1 MLSIMKKN
9 AVYYIGYLGIIILVT
24 VGLRIA
30 LGTGPTV
37 PLVMISGVLIFML
50 VFGAVF
56 MNEQYEEKHKGY
68 DFLDILP
75 VKTCEIVTAK
85 FGLVLLA
92 DIAVVG
98 YLLFLFSFS
107 PLGPNDWALVRSYFL
122 MMGVFCLAFA
132 ALSYMVIFIIGYTKF
147 AVIVMTF
154 FVLLGLVPMLI
165 MKFYGGDM
173 DVLVNNILSFL
184 RHLNWLIL
192 LPLAFAGYLLLMAI
206 AIKVKEST

>member
-9 AVYYIGYLGIIILVT
+9 AAYYIGYLGIIVLVT
-24 VGLRIA
+24 VFLRMA

-75 VKTCEIVTAK
+75 VKTSEIVAAK
-85 FGLVLLA
+85 FGLVLLT

-98 YLLFLFSFS
+98 YLLLLFSFS
-107 PLGPNDWALVRSYFL
+107 PLSPGDWVLVRAYFL
-122 MMGVFCLAFA
+122 MTGVVCLALA
-132 ALSYMVIFIIGYTKF
+132 ALSYIGIFIISYTKF
-147 AVIVMTF
+147 AVTVMTF
-154 FVLLGLVPMLI
+154 FVLLGFVPILI
-165 MKFYGGDM
+165 MKIYGNNM
-173 DVLVNNILSFL
+173 DVLVESILTFL
-184 RHLNWLIL
+184 RNLNWIII
-192 LPLAFAGYLLLMAI
+192 LPLALVGYFILMGI
-206 AIKVKEST
+206 AVKVKE